1 MTRKKHEPVDAFEQI
16 LDEINPITPIPQEN
30 SVVGIYKKMH
40 LAKQEIGKAQKKA
53 TNPRFNSNYV
63 DINGALDAI
72 EPILYKHGLLLIQP
86 ITDNHVCSV
95 VIDIDSGERLE
106 SVLRL
111 PDLQDV
117 QRIGSAITYYRR
129 YSLMSLFCVQTQD
142 DDDGNKASEPQKHE
156 FAWDNP
162 KDTLNEVRF
171 ANALKAIQEGKS
183 SKQFLTNKFALT
195 QDQLKQV
202 NAL

>member
-16 LDEINPITPIPQEN
+16 LDEINPITPTPQEN

-86 ITDNHVCSV
+86 ITDNHVCSI
-95 VIDIDSGERLE
+95 VIDIDNGERLE

-111 PDLQDV
+111 PDLQDAQKV
-117 QRIGSAITYYRR
+117 GSAITYYRR
-129 YSLMSLFCVQTQD
+129 YTLLSLFSMQTE

-156 FAWDNP
+156 FAWDTP
-162 KDTLNEVRF
+162 KETLSDERF

-202 NAL
+202 NQL

>member
-1 MTRKKHEPVDAFEQI
+1 MTRKKHESVDAFEQI
-16 LDEINPITPIPQEN
+16 LDEINPITPTAQEN

-95 VIDIDSGERLE
+95 IIDVDSGERLE

-111 PDLQDV
+111 PDLQDA
-117 QRIGSAITYYRR
+117 QKIGSCITYYRR
-129 YSLMSLFCVQTQD
+129 YTLLSLCAMQSE

-156 FAWDNP
+156 FAWDTP

-195 QDQLKQV
+195 QDQLKKV

>member
-1 MTRKKHEPVDAFEQI
+1 MTRKKNEQVDAFEQI
-16 LDEINPITPIPQEN
+16 LDEINPVTVTPQNN

-86 ITDNHVCSV
+86 ITDNHVCSI
-95 VIDIDSGERLE
+95 VIDVDSGEKLE

-117 QRIGSAITYYRR
+117 QKIGSAITYYRR
-129 YSLMSLFCVQTQD
+129 YSLMSLFSMQTQD

-156 FAWDNP
+156 FAWDTP

-171 ANALKAIQEGKS
+171 ANAIKAIQEGKS
-183 SKQFLTNKFALT
+183 SKHFLINKFALT

>member
-1 MTRKKHEPVDAFEQI
+1 MTRKKHESVDAFEQI
-16 LDEINPITPIPQEN
+16 LDEINPVTKTTEEN
-30 SVVGIYKKMH
+30 AVVGIYKKMH
-40 LAKQEIGKAQKKA
+40 QAKQEIGKAQKKA

-86 ITDNHVCSV
+86 ITDNNVCSI
-95 VIDIDSGERLE
+95 VIDVDSGEKLE

-111 PDLQDV
+111 PDLQDA
-117 QRIGSAITYYRR
+117 QKIGSAITYYRR
-129 YSLMSLFCVQTQD
+129 YTLLSLFSMQTE

-156 FAWDNP
+156 FAWDTP

-171 ANALKAIQEGKS
+171 ANAIKAIQEGKS
-183 SKQFLTNKFALT
+183 SKQFLINKFALT
-195 QDQLKQV
+195 QDQLKQI
-202 NAL
+202 NEL

>member
-1 MTRKKHEPVDAFEQI
+1 MTRKKNEQVDAFEQI
-16 LDEINPITPIPQEN
+16 LDEINPITTTPQN
-30 SVVGIYKKMH
+30 NLVVGIYKKMH

-72 EPILYKHGLLLIQP
+72 EPILYRHGLLLIQP

-95 VIDIDSGERLE
+95 VIDIDSGEKLE

-111 PDLQDV
+111 PDLQDA
-117 QRIGSAITYYRR
+117 QKIGSCITYYRR
-129 YSLMSLFCVQTQD
+129 YTLLSLCAMQSED
-142 DDDGNKASEPQKHE
+142 DDANKASEPQKHE
-156 FAWDNP
+156 FAWDTP

-171 ANALKAIQEGKS
+171 ANAIKAIQEGKS
-183 SKQFLTNKFALT
+183 SKQFLINKFALT

-202 NAL
+202 NEL

>member
-1 MTRKKHEPVDAFEQI
+1 MTRKKHEQVDAFEQI
-16 LDEINPITPIPQEN
+16 LDEINPITPTVEQN

-95 VIDIDSGERLE
+95 IIDVDSGERLE

-111 PDLQDV
+111 PDLQDAQKV
-117 QRIGSAITYYRR
+117 GSAITYYRR
-129 YSLMSLFCVQTQD
+129 YTLLSLFSMQTE

-162 KDTLNEVRF
+162 KETLSDERF

-183 SKQFLTNKFALT
+183 SKQFLINKFALT
-195 QDQLKQV
+195 QDQLKKV

>member
-16 LDEINPITPIPQEN
+16 LDKINPITPTPQEN

-86 ITDNHVCSV
+86 ITDNHVCSI
-95 VIDIDSGERLE
+95 VIDVDSGERLE

-111 PDLQDV
+111 PDLQDAQKV
-117 QRIGSAITYYRR
+117 GSAITYYRR
-129 YSLMSLFCVQTQD
+129 YTLLSLFSMQTE

-156 FAWDNP
+156 FAWDTP

-171 ANALKAIQEGKS
+171 ANAIKAIQEGKS

>member
-16 LDEINPITPIPQEN
+16 LDEINPITPTVENN

-95 VIDIDSGERLE
+95 IIDIDSGERLE

-111 PDLQDV
+111 PDLQDA
-117 QRIGSAITYYRR
+117 QKIGSCITYYRR
-129 YSLMSLFCVQTQD
+129 YTLLSLCAMQSED
-142 DDDGNKASEPQKHE
+142 DDANKASEPQKHE
-156 FAWDNP
+156 FDWDTP

-183 SKQFLTNKFALT
+183 SKQFLINKFALT

>member
-1 MTRKKHEPVDAFEQI
+1 MARKKHESVDAFEQI
-16 LDEINPITPIPQEN
+16 LDEINPITPTPQQN

-95 VIDIDSGERLE
+95 IIDVDSGERLE

-111 PDLQDV
+111 PDLQDA
-117 QRIGSAITYYRR
+117 QKIGSCITYYRR
-129 YSLMSLFCVQTQD
+129 YTLLSLCAMQSED
-142 DDDGNKASEPQKHE
+142 DDANKASEPQKHE

-162 KDTLNEVRF
+162 KETLSDERF
-171 ANALKAIQEGKS
+171 SNALKAISEGKS

-195 QDQLKQV
+195 QDQLKKV

>member
-1 MTRKKHEPVDAFEQI
+1 MTRKKHESVDVFEQI
-16 LDEINPITPIPQEN
+16 LDEINPITPTVEQN

-95 VIDIDSGERLE
+95 IIDVDSGERLE

-111 PDLQDV
+111 PDLQDAQKV
-117 QRIGSAITYYRR
+117 GSAITYYRR
-129 YSLMSLFCVQTQD
+129 YTLLSLFSMQTE

-162 KDTLNEVRF
+162 KETLSDERF

-183 SKQFLTNKFALT
+183 SKQFLINKFALT
-195 QDQLKQV
+195 QDQLKKV

>member
-1 MTRKKHEPVDAFEQI
+1 MTRKKHEQVDAFEQI
-16 LDEINPITPIPQEN
+16 LDEINPVTPTPQEN

-86 ITDNHVCSV
+86 ITDNHVCSI
-95 VIDIDSGERLE
+95 VIDVDSGEKLE

-111 PDLQDV
+111 PDLQDA
-117 QRIGSAITYYRR
+117 QKIGSCITYYRR
-129 YSLMSLFCVQTQD
+129 YTLMSLFSMQSED
-142 DDDGNKASEPQKHE
+142 DDANKASEPQKHE
-156 FAWDNP
+156 FAWDTP

-171 ANALKAIQEGKS
+171 ANAIKAIQDGNY
-183 SKQFLTNKFALT
+183 SKQFLINKFALT

>member
-1 MTRKKHEPVDAFEQI
+1 MTRKKHESVDAFEQI
-16 LDEINPITPIPQEN
+16 LDEINPITPKLQQN
-30 SVVGIYKKMH
+30 SVVGFYKKLH

-111 PDLQDV
+111 PDLQDAQKV
-117 QRIGSAITYYRR
+117 GSAITYYRR
-129 YSLMSLFCVQTQD
+129 YTLLSLFSMQTE
-142 DDDGNKASEPQKHE
+142 DDDGNKASEQQKHE

-162 KDTLNEVRF
+162 KEILSDERF
-171 ANALKAIQEGKS
+171 TNALKAISEGKS

-195 QDQLKQV
+195 QDQLKKV

>member
-16 LDEINPITPIPQEN
+16 LDEINPINSTPQEN

-86 ITDNHVCSV
+86 ITDNHVCSI
-95 VIDIDSGERLE
+95 VIDIDSGEKLE

-111 PDLQDV
+111 PDLQDAQKV
-117 QRIGSAITYYRR
+117 GSAITYYRR
-129 YSLMSLFCVQTQD
+129 YTLLSLFSMQTE

-156 FAWDNP
+156 FAWDTP

-171 ANALKAIQEGKS
+171 ANAIKAIQEGKS
-183 SKQFLTNKFALT
+183 SKQFLINKFALT

>member
-1 MTRKKHEPVDAFEQI
+1 MTRKKHEQVDAFEQI
-16 LDEINPITPIPQEN
+16 LDEINPITPTPQNN

-40 LAKQEIGKAQKKA
+40 QAKQEIGKAQKKA

-86 ITDNHVCSV
+86 ITDNHVCSI
-95 VIDIDSGERLE
+95 VIDVDSGEKLE

-111 PDLQDV
+111 PDLQDA
-117 QRIGSAITYYRR
+117 QKIGSAITYYRR
-129 YSLMSLFCVQTQD
+129 YTLLSLFSMQTE

-171 ANALKAIQEGKS
+171 ANAIKAIQEGKS
-183 SKQFLTNKFALT
+183 SKQFLINKFALT
-195 QDQLKQV
+195 QDQLKQI
-202 NAL
+202 NEL

>member
-1 MTRKKHEPVDAFEQI
+1 MTRKKHEQVDSFEQI
-16 LDEINPITPIPQEN
+16 LDEINPITQTAQEN
-30 SVVGIYKKMH
+30 SVFGIYKKLH

-95 VIDIDSGERLE
+95 VIDVDSGERLE

-111 PDLQDV
+111 PDLQDAQKV
-117 QRIGSAITYYRR
+117 GSAITYYRR
-129 YSLMSLFCVQTQD
+129 YTLLSLFSMQTE

-162 KDTLNEVRF
+162 KEILSDERF
-171 ANALKAIQEGKS
+171 ANALKAISQGKS

-195 QDQLKQV
+195 QDQLKKV
-202 NAL
+202 NQL